1 MNERSEDAP
10 EQFETYSK
18 ERQKVYEQTMQFNPI
33 VKFFF
38 MILEDSINSKFMRLL
53 CSKKFT
59 QAFVK

>member
-1 MNERSEDAP
+1 MNERRQDAP

-38 MILEDSINSKFMRLL
+38 YDIGRFH
-53 CSKKFT
+53 
-59 QAFVK
+59 

>member
-33 VKFFF
+33 VKFFYDIGRF
-38 MILEDSINSKFMRLL
+38 H
-53 CSKKFT
+53 
-59 QAFVK
+59 